1 MSAPAGKDALLKG
14 AHLLLV
20 AVQTVTDTL
29 EISVNIPHN
38 PETPVATLGTWCSR
52 QLSSVKLT
60 SLGFYFMFLCS
71 PSSSGGNPLPRSI
84 PCSDSAPPM
93 PG

>member
-38 PETPVATLGTWCSR
+38 AENEFTKDPVIPMLNTHL
-52 QLSSVKLT
+52 KDYK
-60 SLGFYFMFLCS
+60 GFSFLFIAIVVMIER
-71 PSSSGGNPLPRSI
+71 NW
-84 PCSDSAPPM
+84 D
-93 PG
+93 